1 MENKNNNIENNIFN
15 ELDDYDIKTTSNSI
29 LNAYYQKKETAKK
42 KTKNKGLYITAG
54 LTASL
59 ACALTI
65 AICPEGIKKVSE
77 EHPDV
82 KVFVST
88 CDRGL
93 NENCYILPGLGDA
106 GDRLFG
112 TK

>member
-65 AICPEGIKKVSE
+65 AIVVPIVSNW
-77 EHPDV
+77 
-82 KVFVST
+82 KW
-88 CDRGL
+88 
-93 NENCYILPGLGDA
+93 
-106 GDRLFG
+106 
-112 TK
+112 

>member
-54 LTASL
+54 TNSL
-59 ACALTI
+59 FSLCFNYTYWLSLSFQT
-65 AICPEGIKKVSE
+65 EMDNNS
-77 EHPDV
+77 
-82 KVFVST
+82 
-88 CDRGL
+88 
-93 NENCYILPGLGDA
+93 CYKH
-106 GDRLFG
+106 
-112 TK
+112 TNTSSS